1 MNKIFTKPAAL
12 FILMSG
18 LLISIPAFADDPP
31 PPPTH
36 GEVGDI
42 PAGGGAPVGEGIFIL
57 AMLGMAY
64 GSYKFYLQRKK
75 MIMYEGKNVTI

>member
-1 MNKIFTKPAAL
+1 MKKLSIKFAAVL
-12 FILMSG
+12 ILMSG

-36 GEVGDI
+36 GQIGDI
-42 PAGGGAPVGEGIFIL
+42 PGGSAPIGEGIFFL
-57 AMLGMAY
+57 AMLGIAY